1 MGSAMVKEF
10 NINVKEE
17 PTYGEFVDVLTLL
30 GITEK
35 QFRQDPEAALRK
47 AKNLDSIDEYQELA
61 DLISVDKVNLRD
73 ESLSVAQH
81 VVGIATSFFLTESY
95 LCTMAR
101 KSTDADFTSQ
111 LASRDGS
118 SRAARILGLISL
130 LQHSNQLNT
139 QKSEGGV

>member
-35 QFRQDPEAALRK
+35 QFRQDPEAAVAK

-61 DLISVDKVNLRD
+61 DLISVDRVNLRD

-95 LCTMAR
+95 LSIMSQQLTVKDCM
-101 KSTDADFTSQ
+101 SQ
-111 LASRDGS
+111 LASQGGS
-118 SRAARILGLISL
+118 SQAAKTLALISL
-130 LQHSNQLNT
+130 YLRLNLLNT
-139 QKSEGGV
+139 RRSGGGA